1 MLKQVASEARR
12 LYSSSLEHG
21 IYSDGRKPE
30 SKFFINDKTVSREH
44 ARVDVGFAELCE
56 VTDLDSRN
64 GTLVN
69 GRRITE
75 KTGLKVGDIVMF
87 GQVECKVVAGDAI
100 SSASPTRPRSALF
113 SDRDLEKSV
122 FLSIN
127 EALKPLPSKV
137 TDLPDVLPTIF
148 EMAKILVLPEPK
160 EEMMDK
166 ALKLVS
172 RVIPAQRLAVLT
184 MDENGE
190 LAPSACLLPGGKDLG
205 SFNLSRT
212 IVEEILNE
220 KNSILID
227 PKDDPRFAGQQSIIA
242 SEINSA
248 MAVPL
253 FDEGVVLGILYVD
266 TTNPLKR
273 YNDDYLR
280 LLATFGNLIASRL
293 LNYELMHERQEKQV
307 FEAELKRA
315 SAIQRN
321 LLVKA
326 TPSIAGYSIYAF
338 QEQCRMV
345 GGDLYDVAILP
356 DGRLLL
362 MVADVSGK
370 GMGGALLMSNILAS
384 FRILYSEENFTLAR
398 AVRQVSLQLFN
409 YSAPEDFATLFIG
422 LVNPTDS
429 TLSFINAGHNPPL
442 VIHPD
447 GKLDYLQPCGTMIG
461 AFDFSDWE
469 EQRIPMNTGDQLLV
483 FTDGVVEA
491 DRHGTQYGDA
501 RLERILVD
509 NRLLE
514 PVEQI
519 SRIMNDVITFVEDSP
534 RSDDIT
540 MLMLK
545 KG

>member
-1 MLKQVASEARR
+1 MKLVGTDGRR
-12 LYSSSLEHG
+12 LYSWDLEPG
-21 IYSDGRKPE
+21 TYTVGRNPDSD
-30 SKFFINDKTVSREH
+30 FFINDKTVSREH
-44 ARVDVGFAELCE
+44 ARFEVIEPAGYR
-56 VTDLDSRN
+56 VTDLSSRN

-69 GRRITE
+69 GRRIDSPVD
-75 KTGLKVGDIVMF
+75 LKPGDMVMF
-87 GQVECKVVAGDAI
+87 GQVEFKLSSGDG
-100 SSASPTRPRSALF
+100 SATSTTKPKSLLLA
-113 SDRDLEKSV
+113 DRDPEKSV

-148 EMAKILVLPEPK
+148 EFAKILVLQEPK
-160 EEMMDK
+160 EQMLDR
-166 ALKLVS
+166 ALNLVS
-172 RVIPAQRLAVLT
+172 RVIPAQRLAVLSR
-184 MDENGE
+184 DEQGE
-190 LAPSACLLPGGKDLG
+190 VIPAACILPEGKDPG

-212 IVEEILNE
+212 IIEEILNE

-227 PKDDPRFAGQQSIIA
+227 PQDDPRFAGHESIIA

-266 TTNPLKR
+266 TTNPIRR

-293 LNYELMHERQEKQV
+293 LNYELMRDREEKQV

-315 SAIQRN
+315 STIQRN

-326 TPSIAGYSIYAF
+326 TPTVPGFTINAF

-345 GGDLYDVAILP
+345 GGDLYDVTVLP
-356 DGRLLL
+356 DGKLLF

-384 FRILYSEENFTLAR
+384 FRILYSEDNFSLSR
-398 AVRQVSLQLFN
+398 AVKQVSLQLHR

-422 LVNPTDS
+422 LVDPTDNS
-429 TLSFINAGHNPPL
+429 VTFINAGHNPPML
-442 VIHPD
+442 VHPD
-447 GKLDYLQPCGTMIG
+447 GKFDLLQPGGTMIG

-469 EQRIPMNTGDQLLV
+469 EGKIVMNTADQLLV

-491 DRHGTQYGDA
+491 DCHGAQYGDE
-501 RLERILVD
+501 RLERILTT
-509 NRLLE
+509 NRNL
-514 PVEQI
+514 PPADQI
-519 SRIMNDVITFVEDSP
+519 SKIMDDVISFVQDSP